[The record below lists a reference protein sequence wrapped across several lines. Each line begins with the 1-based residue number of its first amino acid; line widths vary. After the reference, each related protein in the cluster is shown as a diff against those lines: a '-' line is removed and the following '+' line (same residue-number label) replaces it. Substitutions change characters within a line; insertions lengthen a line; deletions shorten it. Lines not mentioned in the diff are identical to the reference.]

1 MGDVYDVS
9 TGEFAS
15 GSPGLSKFS
24 ADHYKVLRE
33 SKIILDNHINSKYIS
48 KAETRRIIV
57 PSFQATG
64 LDGEVKIIKP
74 VAPGLYTRHSDF
86 KLATRESVLPTSNRR
101 GIPEE
106 IHGNKDLAECVA
118 HTVPAEDFFVACFI
132 IKSPNEQGAKRP
144 LEEDNNLDAPTQNFA
159 KKKKKK
165 KAALTQ

>member
-1 MGDVYDVS
+1 MS
-9 TGEFAS
+9 TRLLVVNLERLIAPKAKRVAYS
-15 GSPGLSKFS
+15 TCSIHPKENE
-24 ADHYKVLRE
+24 HVV
-33 SKIILDNHINSKYIS
+33 KIILK
-48 KAETRRIIV
+48 
-57 PSFQATG
+57 
-64 LDGEVKIIKP
+64 
-74 VAPGLYTRHSDF
+74 RHSDF